1 MIQNLIYI
9 TACLLVL
16 TKLADVITTLLR
28 IQHHHN
34 ESNIIARTVM
44 ARLGIVPT
52 IWIIFIISVLIIV
65 LSLLLVLQ
73 SEIFIQYGF
82 IFVGCMIALI
92 QGAVAHA
99 NWFQRDNIIVRF
111 IRTTLQRIYF

>member
-9 TACLLVL
+9 PVCLLVL

-28 IQHHHN
+28 IQHHRH

-52 IWIIFIISVLIIV
+52 LWIILYHLCIYYRA
-65 LSLLLVLQ
+65 Q
-73 SEIFIQYGF
+73 SSTCTPE
-82 IFVGCMIALI
+82 
-92 QGAVAHA
+92 
-99 NWFQRDNIIVRF
+99 
-111 IRTTLQRIYF
+111 